1 MLAQEIYDTVVQHL
15 FAQGKPAFGYYSEE
29 KTVGESGCAY
39 RTGELK
45 CAVGCLIPDDV
56 YRRDME
62 NQSVKSLVDHSEFKV
77 PSYFGEHIPLLNT
90 LQTVHDNRLHW
101 DYHNPEK
108 GWNYAALAESLLEVA
123 YQFSLMPNILTREL
137 ITQIR
142 MPTKEA

>member
-1 MLAQEIYDTVVQHL
+1 MLAQEIYDTVVKHL

-56 YRRDME
+56 YRSDME
-62 NQSVKSLVDHSEFKV
+62 NQSVKNLVNHSEFMV
-77 PSYFGEHIPLLNT
+77 PSYFGGHIPLLNK
-90 LQTVHDNRLHW
+90 LQTVHDSSRNWEH
-101 DYHNPEK
+101 DNPEK
-108 GWNYAALAESLLEVA
+108 GWNYANLAEDLLEAA
-123 YQFSLMPNILTREL
+123 YLFNLMPNILTREL

-142 MPTKEA
+142 IPTKEA